1 MVCVIVDTHWN
12 SSSARVIPREREG
25 EGRKWKGEKK
35 DREGRGE
42 VNY

>member
-1 MVCVIVDTHWN
+1 MVCVIVDSYWN

-25 EGRKWKGEKK
+25 GGRKRKGEKK
-35 DREGRGE
+35 DTERGE